1 MTTLRR
7 ALGARAGLFALV
19 TGLMTG
25 SALAAQDGLKL
36 PDTSVS
42 EACRKEVTDLNA
54 ALAKRQIE
62 ALMAAATALESG
74 RCVARDNRMAA
85 EYLSEAARQGH
96 RPAAL
101 RMARKFGRGG
111 GLPQSYA
118 NAGAWLAGKGLS
130 EERIEPWDYSVGY
143 AYTVVSTLLSAVTY
157 PPRDPSQPAEMGF
170 VVAIDARQ
178 PKRITLRRA
187 SAATPATTAW
197 YEALERA
204 LQSRLPEVLTWLAPP
219 DPGLVVAASVA
230 IPVSLRYDSPTDLKV
245 LEDEPL
251 LR

>member
-1 MTTLRR
+1 MTTCRR
-7 ALGARAGLFALV
+7 AIGARAGLFALV

-36 PDTSVS
+36 PDATVS
-42 EACRKEVTDLNA
+42 DACRKEVNELNA
-54 ALAKRQIE
+54 ALATRRVE
-62 ALMAAATALESG
+62 ALMAAAAALESG
-74 RCVARDNRMAA
+74 RCVARDNGMAA
-85 EYLSEAARQGH
+85 EYLTEAARLGH

-157 PPRDPSQPAEMGF
+157 PPRDPSQPAEIGF
-170 VVAIDARQ
+170 VVGIDARQ
-178 PKRITLRRA
+178 PKRVTLRRT
-187 SAATPATTAW
+187 SAETPATAAW
-197 YEALERA
+197 YDAMERA

-219 DPGLVVAASVA
+219 DASLLVAASVS

-245 LEDEPL
+245 LENEPL